1 MEYLR
6 AKENTWK
13 QSKNICKS
21 LFTSVLLVRNCTCK
35 LFFLLPFFS
44 PEKLEDF
51 SSPSRNIDVSYLN
64 CTENWSNSWIDF
76 FLDSSSFVI
85 YLWKFSNTDK
95 SRQNNVMI
103 SPGFG
108 NDPSPSFNNEQSYF
122 IYILIPALI
131 SYDFKTNSSI
141 ILFHP

>member
-1 MEYLR
+1 MDYLR
-6 AKENTWK
+6 AKENIWK

-21 LFTSVLLVRNCTCK
+21 LFTSVLLVCNCTCK

-44 PEKLEDF
+44 PEKSEDF
-51 SSPSRNIDVSYLN
+51 SSLSRNIDVSYLD

-76 FLDSSSFVI
+76 FSSSSFVI
-85 YLWKFSNTDK
+85 YLWKFSNTNK
-95 SRQNNVMI
+95 SRQNNMMI
-103 SPGFG
+103 SSCFS

-131 SYDFKTNSSI
+131 PYYFKTNSSV
-141 ILFHP
+141 ILLHP

>member
-21 LFTSVLLVRNCTCK
+21 LFTSVLLVCNCTCK

-44 PEKLEDF
+44 PEKLDDF

-76 FLDSSSFVI
+76 FLILLLLSFI
-85 YLWKFSNTDK
+85 YGH
-95 SRQNNVMI
+95 RQNNVMI
-103 SPGFG
+103 SPGFS

-122 IYILIPALI
+122 IYSLIPALN
-131 SYDFKTNSSI
+131 SYYFKTNSSI